1 MHQKLI
7 YLFISL
13 NALFIIG
20 CSNKVPK
27 EFDLDQL
34 TRVDIRETITQSE
47 TDFATITE
55 EKDLDIIRETF
66 KEVQWEPGTMAD
78 IRPDRKVE
86 ATFFY
91 TYEKNMPERLFEYQV
106 YLKDGR
112 ISFQSEKQEEG
123 YGTLS
128 KEQSEKLKKLLFK
141 NEGTQ
146 APESYVAE
154 GYIVKKTG
162 DEIRVITEIRK
173 EEIMGNQE
181 QIDSLIKEKYES
193 KGYVFNLNKID
204 EQTKSSLNA
213 GQKVIVE
220 YDEANLSA
228 PLNAN
233 ALKVRTVQE

>member
-1 MHQKLI
+1 MHQRFVC
-7 YLFISL
+7 LFISL
-13 NALFIIG
+13 NALFLIG
-20 CSNKVPK
+20 CSNEAPK
-27 EFDLDQL
+27 DFDLNQL
-34 TRVDIRETITQSE
+34 TRVDIRETIPQSE

-55 EKDLDIIRETF
+55 AKDLDIIRETF
-66 KEVQWEPGTMAD
+66 KEVQWEPGAMAD
-78 IRPDRKVE
+78 IQPDRKVE

-91 TYEKNMPERLFEYQV
+91 TYEKNMPERLFEYEV
-106 YLKDGR
+106 YLKDGS
-112 ISFQSEKQEEG
+112 ISLQSEEEG

-128 KEQSEKLKKLLFK
+128 KEQSEKFKKLLFK

-146 APESYVAE
+146 APESYVVE
-154 GYIVKKTG
+154 GYIVKKTE

-181 QIDSLIKEKYES
+181 QIDSLLKEKYES

-204 EQTKSSLNA
+204 KKTKSSLNV
-213 GQKVIVE
+213 GQKVVIE